1 VDLWTGFLLA
11 AGWKPGDPLLGSVR
25 VPRSDELGKLLPDG
39 LHFSA
44 EGNKLCFRLVFEKIK
59 EVYPELD
66 PEKMETKVPLWNREV
81 DYLAVLR
88 EKVAAMKLTEE
99 KVEYQGRSRE
109 TMAHAD
115 SDC

>member
-1 VDLWTGFLLA
+1 MDLWTGFLLA
-11 AGWKPGDPLLGSVR
+11 AGWKPGAPLLGSIR

-44 EGNKLCFRLVFEKIK
+44 EGNKLCFKLVLEKIK

-81 DYLAVLR
+81 DNLAVLKD
-88 EKVAAMKLTEE
+88 KVAAIKLKEG
-99 KVEYQGRSRE
+99 KVDESVRWRWF
-109 TMAHAD
+109 
-115 SDC
+115 